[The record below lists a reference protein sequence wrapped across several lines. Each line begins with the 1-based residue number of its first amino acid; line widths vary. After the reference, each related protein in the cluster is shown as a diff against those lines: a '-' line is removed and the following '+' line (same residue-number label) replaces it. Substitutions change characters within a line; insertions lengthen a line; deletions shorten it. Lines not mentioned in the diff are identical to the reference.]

1 MKRFALFIIPLGFA
15 IAIAQAQQAPAS
27 HGLAS
32 SQPAQEPAPENPNP
46 PEMTPRQVAEMRA
59 DILVARKEYADA
71 AQAYERILPQDPKS
85 AELLNKIGMAYQ
97 QLGDTGRAI
106 RYYKK
111 AWSAD
116 KKFASAIN
124 NLGTVE
130 YGRGHYGKAVK
141 DYKKALEVSA
151 DMAGI
156 YSNLG
161 YAYCGDKQ
169 YPQAMTAFS
178 RALALDPEVFE
189 HHGGFGPLLQQRSAA
204 DPGALYFVMA
214 QSFAK
219 AGDAVHAANYLK
231 LARDDGYK
239 QYLSARNDPAFKL
252 VIKDPRVQEVLR
264 VRPPFEAQGR
274 QVQD

>member
-15 IAIAQAQQAPAS
+15 IGIAQAQQAPAS
-27 HGLAS
+27 HSLDQ
-32 SQPAQEPAPENPNP
+32 QPPQEAAPESQGVSQ
-46 PEMTPRQVAEMRA
+46 MSPRQVAEMRA

-71 AQAYERILPQDPKS
+71 AEAYERILPQDPKN

-111 AWSAD
+111 AWSDD

-130 YGRGHYGKAVK
+130 YGKGHYGKAIK

-151 DMAGI
+151 DTPGI

-169 YPQAMTAFS
+169 YPQAMAAFS
-178 RALALDPEVFE
+178 RALTLDPGVFE

-214 QSFAK
+214 KSFAK
-219 AGDAVHAANYLK
+219 AGDAAHAANYLK

-239 QYLSARNDPAFKL
+239 QYLSARNDPAFAS

-264 VRPPFEAQGR
+264 VHPPFEAQGK
-274 QVQD
+274 QVQN

>member
-1 MKRFALFIIPLGFA
+1 MKRLALIIIPLGLA
-15 IAIAQAQQAPAS
+15 IGIAQAQQAPTS
-27 HGLAS
+27 HSLAQ
-32 SQPAQEPAPENPNP
+32 QPSEEAAPESQGAS
-46 PEMTPRQVAEMRA
+46 EMTPRQVAEMRA

-71 AQAYERILPQDPKS
+71 AEAYERILPQDPKN

-97 QLGDTGRAI
+97 QLGDSGRAI
-106 RYYKK
+106 HYYKK
-111 AWSAD
+111 SWSAD

-130 YGRGHYGKAVK
+130 YGRGHYGKAIK
-141 DYKKALEVSA
+141 DYKRALEVGK

-169 YPQAMTAFS
+169 YPQATVAFS

-189 HHGGFGPLLQQRSAA
+189 HHGGFGPLLQQRSSP
-204 DPGALYFVMA
+204 DPGALYFMMA
-214 QSFAK
+214 KSFAK
-219 AGDAVHAANYLK
+219 AGDAEHTASYLK

-239 QYLSARNDPAFKL
+239 EFVSARKDPAFAS

-264 VRPPFEAQGR
+264 VRPPFASETK

>member
-27 HGLAS
+27 HSLEQ
-32 SQPAQEPAPENPNP
+32 QPPQESAPESQGASK
-46 PEMTPRQVAEMRA
+46 MSPRQVAEMRA

-71 AQAYERILPQDPKS
+71 AEAYERILRQDPKN

-97 QLGDTGRAI
+97 QLGDSGTAI

-111 AWSAD
+111 SWSAN

-130 YGRGHYGKAVK
+130 YGRGHYGKAIK

-151 DMAGI
+151 DTAGV

-169 YPQAMTAFS
+169 YPQAMAAFS

-189 HHGGFGPLLQQRSAA
+189 HHGGFGPMLQQRSAA

-214 QSFAK
+214 KSFAK

-239 QYLSARNDPAFKL
+239 QYLSAANDPAFKS

-264 VRPPFEAQGR
+264 VHPPFEAQGR
-274 QVQD
+274 QVQN